1 MAITL
6 DGNTIDKLML
16 IASNGSTVMKNLVET
31 GNTVSV
37 DKWGIYNNELLDTWG
52 NTLNLKDDTNFDGLT
67 PGTTTSNIIANN
79 ESTKTIDVELSA
91 YAYFIIHEC
100 FIKASYQDTPGEKAF
115 AKAANIHMMAL
126 TRTVGGQNSV
136 IGTTLSGMP
145 YLFSNGELLASPNAS
160 SYGIYESAPT
170 GAYKSSGSMS
180 TEYTLNTPRW
190 NMRGSASYA
199 PVPTLEAIDSANS
212 FIQYRFSIYRMPT
225 ETLYLSASAEAK
237 YILDNEGLRQ

>member
-16 IASNGSTVMKNLVET
+16 IASNGSTVTKNLVET
-31 GNTVSV
+31 GDTVNV

-52 NTLNLKDDTNFDGLT
+52 NTLNLKDDTNFDSLT
-67 PGTTTSNIIANN
+67 PGTTVSNIIANN
-79 ESTKTIDVELSA
+79 ETTKTIAVDLSA

-115 AKAANIHMMAL
+115 AKSANVHMMAL
-126 TRTVGGQNSV
+126 TRTAGGQNNV
-136 IGTTLSGMP
+136 IGTPLSYLP
-145 YLFSNGELLASPNAS
+145 YLFANGELLASPNAG

-170 GAYKSSGSMS
+170 GTFKSTGSVS

-212 FIQYRFSIYRMPT
+212 LIQYRFSIYRMPI
-225 ETLYLSASAEAK
+225 ETLYLSAMKEVR
-237 YILDNEGLRQ
+237 YILGNDGLRQ